1 MVTGSRPLASPQ
13 SVRLAHPLSSLTNA
27 PHHRCRCS
35 PEAPR
40 RRRARSARP
49 RPFQPLR
56 PPPLDARRRAA
67 SNAPSHNPADPL
79 CAKPAPLPSRAA
91 AFGSS
96 ESTPARLR
104 PVADVAPRGLPC
116 EADVWALG
124 ALLTGL
130 TQSTGPTGPL
140 AVALGGGAQ
149 ASHVGGQHR
158 SNSNEPNAAA
168 RLGRGAGFTHRG
180 SAGSWRGAFDA
191 ARRRASNGG
200 GRRGWNGRGRAL
212 RARRRRGASGWG
224 GCGVRARERPN

>member
-1 MVTGSRPLASPQ
+1 VPLLPSACAWSCRCCLSSSYELGIVLSTSVRARCPPPPRFVEPVAPTPCSDRMRLRVARRRRRSGDLLVFCSRPSCSRVHVGLA
-13 SVRLAHPLSSLTNA
+13 PLSGLPDLA
-27 PHHRCRCS
+27 PYHRCRCS

-116 EADVWALG
+116 EADVWAHG
-124 ALLTGL
+124 ALLTML
-130 TQSTGPTGPL
+130 TQST
-140 AVALGGGAQ
+140 
-149 ASHVGGQHR
+149 R
-158 SNSNEPNAAA
+158 
-168 RLGRGAGFTHRG
+168 
-180 SAGSWRGAFDA
+180 
-191 ARRRASNGG
+191 
-200 GRRGWNGRGRAL
+200 
-212 RARRRRGASGWG
+212 
-224 GCGVRARERPN
+224 